1 MVAPDCVAGHLR
13 LAWRGLYLLRG
24 TTPPTPRPCKIIG
37 GSALAEMQWRPF
49 CDVDRSRLREARL
62 QAHYAVQWLAR
73 AARAYVAP
81 QPDDSHTSLRWDN
94 DFDCFMT
101 RPLRDHSRL
110 SLQIKSL
117 TLAVHSRDSAD
128 AQSLPLSGC
137 TEAEVRR
144 WLGERLAARGLDAQA
159 LDAPSPYEM
168 PEHAIARGA
177 AYAANGIA
185 DALGEIAA
193 CFANAAFFLDRIQR
207 QMIEH
212 KFSASPVRCWPHHF
226 DLATLTMLPMPDP
239 DMTGYVGTGVSPGDE
254 YYDEPYFYVSV
265 YPEPEPAALPALP
278 ALGHWH
284 THHFA
289 AAILP
294 AHKILTVTDQAA
306 ATGDFLDRAIAIA
319 LKLLM

>member
-1 MVAPDCVAGHLR
+1 MADV
-13 LAWRGLYLLRG
+13 
-24 TTPPTPRPCKIIG
+24 
-37 GSALAEMQWRPF
+37 QWRPF
-49 CDVDRSRLREARL
+49 CDVDRRQLSEARL

-73 AARAYVAP
+73 VARAYIPP
-81 QPDDSHTSLRWDN
+81 QPDDSHTSLRWDS

-101 RPLRDHSRL
+101 RPLRDRSRL
-110 SLQIKSL
+110 SLQIASL
-117 TLAVHSRDSAD
+117 TLAVHGGGPAD
-128 AQSLPLSGC
+128 TQSLSFSGR
-137 TEAEVRR
+137 TDAEVRQ
-144 WLGERLAARGLDAQA
+144 WLGACLAARGLDPHA

-168 PEHAIARGA
+168 PAHAIAQGA
-177 AYAANGIA
+177 AYDATGVA
-185 DALGEIAA
+185 DALAEIAA
-193 CFANAAFFLDRIQR
+193 CFANAEFFLNRIER

-226 DLATLTMLPMPDP
+226 DLATLTMLPTPDP

-265 YPEPEPAALPALP
+265 FPGPEPAALPALP

-284 THHFA
+284 THGFV

-294 AHKILTVTDQAA
+294 AHKILTATDQPA

-319 LKLLM
+319 FALLA

>member
-1 MVAPDCVAGHLR
+1 MVAPDCVAGRQR

-24 TTPPTPRPCKIIG
+24 STPPTPRSCKIIG
-37 GSALAEMQWRPF
+37 GSALADITWRPF
-49 CDVDRSRLREARL
+49 RDVDRSRLHEARL

-73 AARAYVAP
+73 AARAYIPP
-81 QPDDSHTSLRWDN
+81 QMDDSHTSLRWDN

-117 TLAVHSRDSAD
+117 TLAVHSRGSAD
-128 AQSLPLSGC
+128 AQSLPLSGR
-137 TEAEVRR
+137 TDADVRQ
-144 WLGERLAARGLDAQA
+144 WLGERLAARGIDPQA

-168 PEHAIARGA
+168 PAHAIAQGA
-177 AYAANGIA
+177 AYDAGGPA
-185 DALGEIAA
+185 DALAQIAA
-193 CFANAAFFLDRIQR
+193 CFANGAFFLDRIEQD
-207 QMIEH
+207 MIEH

-226 DLATLTMLPMPDP
+226 DLATLTMLPNPDP
-239 DMTGYVGTGVSPGDE
+239 DMMGSVGTGISPGDE

-265 YPEPEPAALPALP
+265 YPEPEHAALPALP

-284 THHFA
+284 THDFIA
-289 AAILP
+289 AVLP
-294 AHKILTVTDQAA
+294 AHEILTAADQAA
-306 ATGDFLDRAIAIA
+306 ATEDFLDRAIAIA

>member
-1 MVAPDCVAGHLR
+1 MVDL
-13 LAWRGLYLLRG
+13 
-24 TTPPTPRPCKIIG
+24 K
-37 GSALAEMQWRPF
+37 WRPF
-49 CDVDRSRLREARL
+49 RNVDRRLLSEARL

-73 AARAYVAP
+73 AARAYIPP

-94 DFDCFMT
+94 DVDGFMT
-101 RPLRDHSRL
+101 RPLRNRSRL
-110 SLQIKSL
+110 SLRVASL
-117 TLAVHSRDSAD
+117 TLALHDGGSAA
-128 AQSLPLSGC
+128 AQSLSLAGR
-137 TEAEVRR
+137 TDAEARQ
-144 WLGERLAARGLDAQA
+144 WLGEHLAARRLDPKA

-168 PEHAIARGA
+168 PAHAIAEGA
-177 AYAANGIA
+177 TYDAAGVS

-193 CFANAAFFLDRIQR
+193 CFANAAFFLDRVER

-226 DLATLTMLPMPDP
+226 DLATLTMLPTPDP
-239 DMTGYVGTGVSPGDE
+239 DMIGYVGTGISPGDE

-265 YPEPEPAALPALP
+265 YPDPDPATLPALP

-284 THHFA
+284 SLDFV

-294 AHKILTVTDQAA
+294 AHKILTVTDQPA
-306 ATGDFLDRAIAIA
+306 ATGDFLDRAVAIA